1 MLKLKKYYKGFDL
14 EILIAARDKTV
25 RSALII
31 LIKYNGQ
38 NDSIKDAWDLL
49 GFLENLRNNET
60 DLVIIEWGFFFG
72 DNPEMMLLLKK
83 AYPGLPF
90 IVTGISRENKKE
102 AFDANMDAFYLKSDS
117 PEELLK
123 LINSFRKKTVLE
135 PVKEKMA

>member
-1 MLKLKKYYKGFDL
+1 M

-25 RSALII
+25 RSALIL
-31 LIKYNGQ
+31 LIKYNCQ
-38 NDSIKDAWDLL
+38 NDSIMDAWDLL

-90 IVTGISRENKKE
+90 IVTGISREIKKE
-102 AFDANMDAFYLKSDS
+102 AFDSNMDAFYLKSDS

-123 LINSFRKKTVLE
+123 LINSFRKKTGLE